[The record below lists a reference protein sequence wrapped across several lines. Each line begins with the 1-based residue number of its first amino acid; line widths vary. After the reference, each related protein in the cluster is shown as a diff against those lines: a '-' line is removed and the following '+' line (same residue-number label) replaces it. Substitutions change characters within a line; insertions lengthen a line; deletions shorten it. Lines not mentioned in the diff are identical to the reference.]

1 MNVNSRRLAS
11 RLSFLDL
18 LRLEQC
24 FLDGKSLQQAIQL
37 VGCSHRSAVGRY
49 AEFRQGLE
57 VMTEKQFQE
66 ICRIAGRRNY
76 IQNPP
81 VDRASRHYKSD
92 FDLPAGGTGL

>member
-1 MNVNSRRLAS
+1 MNVSSKRPES
-11 RLSFLDL
+11 RLSFLEL

-24 FLDGKSLQQAIQL
+24 FLDGKSLRQAIQE
-37 VGCSHRSAVGRY
+37 VGCSHRRAVGRY

-76 IQNPP
+76 VQKAP
-81 VDRASRHYKSD
+81 VDRASRHYTSD
-92 FDLPAGGTGL
+92 FELPAGRTGL